1 MRKLWLLFC
10 QITTITLAVMWGLK
24 AGHFLPFSQT
34 AIIRETVSSVS
45 DKNPPPFSFRVAAK
59 KVTPCVVNI
68 YTSKQVS
75 VPRQNALPGYPDLS
89 PFFGPPSSPS
99 PEVRQQNS
107 LGSGVIVTPD
117 GFILTNDH
125 VIEGAQEIQVAL
137 SDGRN
142 AQAVV
147 IGTDPDSDLAVLHI
161 DLDHLPAITFGSS
174 DQVRVGDEVL
184 AVGNPFGVGETVTS
198 GIISALGRSRLGINT
213 FENFIQTDAAINPG
227 NSGGALVDVNG
238 NLIGINSAIYSR
250 SGGSQG
256 IGFSIPVSIAQNV
269 MEQIIKKGSVTRGW
283 IGVEMQDLTPEL
295 AQSFQI
301 KQTQGALIAGILK
314 QGPAAQSGLAVGDI
328 VLTANQHPVKDAHD
342 LLVIIAGLEPNQQA
356 IFQVMRQQRTLNI
369 PITIGQRPQPVR
381 SQIQEGEEG
390 TP

>member
-10 QITTITLAVMWGLK
+10 QVTTVTLAVMWGLEE
-24 AGHFLPFSQT
+24 GHLLQFYQT
-34 AIIRETVSSVS
+34 AIIKETVSTTS
-45 DKNPPPFSFRVAAK
+45 DKNPPPFSFRIAAK

-75 VPRQNALPGYPDLS
+75 IPRQNALPGYPDLN
-89 PFFGPPSSPS
+89 PFFGAPNSDA
-99 PEVRQQNS
+99 PEVHQQNS
-107 LGSGVIVTPD
+107 LGSGVIVSPN
-117 GFILTNDH
+117 GFILTNNH

-147 IGTDPDSDLAVLHI
+147 IGTDPDSDLAVLHV
-161 DLDHLPAITFGSS
+161 DLEHLPAITFGSS

-301 KQTQGALIAGILK
+301 EQTQGALIAGILK
-314 QGPAAQSGLAVGDI
+314 QGPAAQSGLEVGDI
-328 VLTANQHPVKDAHD
+328 VLAANQHPIKDAHD

-356 IFQVMRQQRTLNI
+356 IFQITRRQKIMNI
-369 PITIGQRPQPVR
+369 PITIGQRPQPAKP
-381 SQIQEGEEG
+381 QIPAEEEAA
-390 TP
+390 P